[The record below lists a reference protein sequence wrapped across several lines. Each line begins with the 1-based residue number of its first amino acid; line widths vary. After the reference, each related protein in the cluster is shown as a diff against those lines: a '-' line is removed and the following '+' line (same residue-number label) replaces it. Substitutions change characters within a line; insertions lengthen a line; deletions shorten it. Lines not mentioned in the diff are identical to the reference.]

1 MCKNTKRLTAA
12 LKKVFAVILSL
23 VLALS
28 VFAGC
33 GNENITETQSNTS
46 VLVNFKSNLFDI
58 EVGTTQNVR
67 FTVEANFEGESGTI
81 SLCSD
86 NQTLGTMTDDG
97 QNGDYI
103 ANDGIYSCAIDL
115 TAETKKKVDY
125 YAVCNEAQSNS
136 FTISFYQII
145 TEDEYQNFSELS
157 SRVDACDT
165 YKSAYQ
171 IISTAPNITVIT
183 ADEATQTILYETEYG
198 LSGMWQARQDGYKS
212 GRIAVDDVRIPA
224 SDEAYGDIY
233 EKIDQL
239 TVGAF
244 SGKKGVL
251 VLRPFRNNGFYYD
264 DFLYAGAALAKASNG
279 PLDLYDDAEADL
291 DTFKSF
297 NNYGTVLV
305 DSHGALVQSTKK
317 TYIVS
322 GEMANYETVR
332 ENSADLNC
340 ERLIISNGK
349 YLLNSSFFDKY
360 YPTRSLEDTTVFLGT
375 CYSAYNDSFGSTLMQ
390 KGAPLVLGYSDT
402 VSVTYCNQT
411 LYAFMVE
418 NMLLSGLEAEK
429 AFENTIRTCGKSDG
443 SAEFVMYKSGDAV
456 RLFDL
461 DYQSGNGEILS
472 FTTPDSLNI
481 VLGEAGAIE
490 PEINAEKDVQY
501 TISWTSSDPDV
512 VNVNAEG
519 TVGVLNTLSSGQAIV
534 TATLTTDSDVFTA
547 STTVEVAPVARDVVL
562 VLDCSGS
569 MGGTPFY
576 EMQKVADQFCSD
588 ILENN
593 SQNRVAIVYFETNV
607 YSTKLTSDIASLRDY
622 IQQLST
628 TGVTNTQGA
637 LECAGQ
643 ILDDYGADGSVKN
656 IIIMTDGLP
665 NAGATSN
672 SGSFVSTSNYY
683 GYATDDLYA
692 NAVVD
697 TAKDL
702 MSKYN
707 LYSLGFFH
715 SLDGETLAYGSE
727 LVSQLTN
734 QENGYYQV
742 EDASNLQFAFGDIG
756 ETITD
761 GSKIIINV
769 ACPVDVKVSCNGEYL
784 SSDADDFK
792 DSAAFGTLSILGKND
807 DIKIFSLDNQNV
819 YDIDFQGTG
828 EGTMDLSM
836 NYYDSDNNL
845 YDTRAF
851 SKVPLSNSVAMT
863 SSTDNSN
870 IVALQIDSD
879 GDGQFDDIWE
889 AGTNSLG
896 SSSTQKQ
903 PEYQVIS
910 SNSGSN
916 TEIWQI
922 CLIVGCAVVLLLMVS
937 IGVPVIIKREH
948 RKEQQGQY
956 EENGSALP
964 EYNNYTGANQR
975 QGDTE
980 FVNPVSHIQPLPVNV
995 HKFKVNIPSIGISQ
1009 EYSIVGEQS
1018 YCIGK
1023 DPAWA
1028 NIVLPKSFVKISR
1041 KHCVITFDASRQ
1053 KFVVNDMSTNG
1064 LTYSNGKKLDK
1075 GINYVSVGESII
1087 FPEKKCLIQF

>member
-1 MCKNTKRLTAA
+1 MCNNTKKLTTT
-12 LKKVFAVILSL
+12 LKKIFAVILSL
-23 VLALS
+23 VLAFS
-28 VFAGC
+28 IFAGC

-46 VLVNFKSNLFDI
+46 ALVNFKSNIFDI

-67 FTVEANFEGESGTI
+67 FTVEANLEGTSNTI
-81 SLCSD
+81 NLCSD
-86 NQTLGTMTDDG
+86 DKTLATMTDDG
-97 QNGDYI
+97 KNGDFI
-103 ANDGIYSCAIDL
+103 SGDGIYSCALDI
-115 TAETKKKVDY
+115 TADTRKKVDY
-125 YAVCNEAQSNS
+125 YATCNEAQSNA

-145 TEDEYQNFSELS
+145 SEEEYKNFTDLT
-157 SRVDACDT
+157 SRVDACDN
-165 YKSAYQ
+165 YNSAYQ
-171 IISTAPNITVIT
+171 IISTAPEITEIT
-183 ADEATQTILYETEYG
+183 ADEATQTILYETKYG
-198 LSGMWQARQDGYKS
+198 MSGMWQTRQEGYKG
-212 GRIAVDDVRIPA
+212 GRIAIDDVRIPA
-224 SDEAYGDIY
+224 SDELYGNIY
-233 EKIDQL
+233 EKIDPL

-251 VLRPFRNNGFYYD
+251 ILRPFRNDGFYYD
-264 DFLYAGAALAKASNG
+264 DFLYAGAALAKAANG
-279 PLDLYDDAEADL
+279 PLDLYDDAEANL

-305 DSHGALVQSTKK
+305 DSHGSFVQTTKK

-322 GEMANYETVR
+322 GEWANYETVR

-340 ERLIISNGK
+340 ERLVIINGR
-349 YLLNSSFFDKY
+349 YMLNSSFFDKY

-390 KGAPLVLGYSDT
+390 KGSPLVLGYSDT

-418 NMLLSGLEAEK
+418 NMLLSGLEAEE
-429 AFENTIRTCGKSDG
+429 AFKNTVRTCGKSDG
-443 SAEFVMYKSGDAV
+443 NAEFVMYKSGDAV

-461 DYQSGNGEILS
+461 DYQSGTGGILS
-472 FTTPDSLNI
+472 FTTPDHLNI
-481 VLGEAGAIE
+481 VLGEAGVIE
-490 PEINAEKDVQY
+490 PEVNAENDAQY

-519 TVGVLNTLSSGQAIV
+519 NAGVLNTLSSGQATI
-534 TATLTTDSDVFTA
+534 TATLTTDHDVFTA
-547 STTVEVAPVARDVVL
+547 TTTVEVAPVARDVVL

-593 SQNRVAIVYFETNV
+593 SQNRVAIVSFETDV

-656 IIIMTDGLP
+656 IIVMTDGLP

-683 GYATDDLYA
+683 GNATDDLYA

-715 SLDGETLAYGSE
+715 SLDGEMLTYASE

-734 QENGYYQV
+734 QKDGYYQV

-769 ACPVDVKVSCNGEYL
+769 ACPVDVKVSYNGEYL
-784 SSDADDFK
+784 SSDADDFI

-836 NYYDSDNNL
+836 NYYDADNHL

-851 SKVPLSNSVAMT
+851 SKVPLTNSVSMT

-870 IVALQIDSD
+870 IVALQIDRD

-889 AGTNSLG
+889 AGTNSRG

-910 SNSGSN
+910 SDSGSN

-922 CLIVGCAVVLLLMVS
+922 FLIVGCAVFLLLMISV
-937 IGVPVIIKREH
+937 GVPVIIKRE
-948 RKEQQGQY
+948 RRQEQQVAI
-956 EENGSALP
+956 EESEKAQ
-964 EYNNYTGANQR
+964 NYTGVTPR
-975 QGDTE
+975 VGDTE
-980 FVNPVSHIQPLPVNV
+980 FLKQEASKMQPLPVNI

-1009 EYSIVGEQS
+1009 EYSIVGEQA
-1018 YCIGK
+1018 YYIGK

-1028 NIVLPKSFVKISR
+1028 NIVLPKSFAKISR
-1041 KHCVITFDASRQ
+1041 KHCIITFDISQQ
-1053 KFVVNDMSTNG
+1053 KFIVNDISTNG
-1064 LTYSNGKKLDK
+1064 LTYSNGQKLNK
-1075 GINYVSVGESII
+1075 GINYVSAGKSII
-1087 FPEKKCLIQF
+1087 FPEQKCLIQF